1 MEKTI
6 VTVGEEENTFD
17 DMQEAIDFIIDDL
30 MLNDI
35 AFSVRYE
42 QENKHE

>member
-1 MEKTI
+1 MEKTT
-6 VTVGEEENTFD
+6 VTVGEEENIFD

-42 QENKHE
+42 

>member
-6 VTVGEEENTFD
+6 VTVGEEENIFD

-42 QENKHE
+42 

>member
-6 VTVGEEENTFD
+6 VTVNGEETIFD
-17 DMQEAIDFIIDDL
+17 DMQEAIDYIVDDL

-35 AFSVRYE
+35 EFSVRYE
-42 QENKHE
+42 